1 MEDKYPLNPIQRNT
15 FSREGIRLP
24 SRDKTSGTPE
34 IRKSTTLTASQ
45 QNFYKSGGRDPLNES
60 TSSADDLMLSSLN
73 IAIDETGF
81 ISTLK
86 ADILQLQEEINRMD
100 LDGKIRNSLTSDIMK
115 FSSNVYNVNFLGKT
129 IYMRC

>member
-1 MEDKYPLNPIQRNT
+1 MDNQYPLNPIQRNT

-24 SRDKTSGTPE
+24 SRDKSSATPE

-45 QNFYKSGGRDPLNES
+45 QNFYKTATKDFLNES
-60 TSSADDLMLSSLN
+60 TSSAEDLMLASLN

-100 LDGKIRNSLTSDIMK
+100 LDGKIRNTSPSDIMK
-115 FSSNVYNVNFLGKT
+115 LVSFFIDNL
-129 IYMRC
+129 

>member
-15 FSREGIRLP
+15 FSREGIRMP
-24 SRDKTSGTPE
+24 SRDKNSATSE
-34 IRKSTTLTASQ
+34 IRKSSTLTASQ
-45 QNFYKSGGRDPLNES
+45 TNFYKSGTKDLLNES

-100 LDGKIRNSLTSDIMK
+100 LDGKIRNSSTSDIMK
-115 FSSNVYNVNFLGKT
+115 FLPLNE
-129 IYMRC
+129 M